1 MLIDTDVI
9 IWYMRGNQKALEIL
23 EKNRR
28 FTVSVISYVELVQGG
43 KMSESND
50 SKLQLV
56 TFQLGAESYG
66 IDIMIVDGIVRVEE
80 TRSIPNAPDYV
91 DGIFNLRGEII
102 PIINLHKRFQIRRA
116 ELSEEDMLLR
126 GFIIIKISGMK
137 IGVII
142 DKISRVISVDLN
154 TMQIPPQMLS
164 GIGAEYIQGVFTRE
178 EGYLILLD
186 IEKLFDPREL
196 QQLGQLSS

>member
-1 MLIDTDVI
+1 MAE
-9 IWYMRGNQKALEIL
+9 N
-23 EKNRR
+23 
-28 FTVSVISYVELVQGG
+28 
-43 KMSESND
+43 ND
-50 SKLQLV
+50 SNLQLV

-80 TRSIPNAPDYV
+80 TRSIPNAPNYV

-116 ELSEEDMLLR
+116 ELSEEDMLLS
-126 GFIIIKISGMK
+126 GFIIIKIGGMK
-137 IGVII
+137 LGIII

-154 TMQIPPQMLS
+154 KMQLPPQMLT

-186 IEKLFDPREL
+186 IERLFDPKEL
-196 QQLGQLSS
+196 QQLGKLSS